1 MKYDGKIS
9 YTEFFA
15 FNKTVGKNI
24 DNLEDSD
31 CCSRML
37 REYCSGNYTR
47 KKQKIKPVD
56 GWFRRYWSNGNLRY
70 EWFFK
75 NGKQEGASIS
85 WWPNGDRK
93 SEMYYENGKLHGVLR
108 GWYENGSPRV
118 KHENQLSGIQY
129 YNHGKKTGKW
139 IDYYKSG
146 QKWSEREWNNNKLI
160 SQKYWERNGKESNRK
175 CYIKA
180 EKQQFKKINP
190 KWK

>member
-56 GWFRRYWSNGNLRY
+56 GWF
-70 EWFFK
+70 
-75 NGKQEGASIS
+75 
-85 WWPNGDRK
+85 
-93 SEMYYENGKLHGVLR
+93 
-108 GWYENGSPRV
+108 
-118 KHENQLSGIQY
+118 
-129 YNHGKKTGKW
+129 
-139 IDYYKSG
+139 
-146 QKWSEREWNNNKLI
+146 
-160 SQKYWERNGKESNRK
+160 
-175 CYIKA
+175 
-180 EKQQFKKINP
+180 
-190 KWK
+190 